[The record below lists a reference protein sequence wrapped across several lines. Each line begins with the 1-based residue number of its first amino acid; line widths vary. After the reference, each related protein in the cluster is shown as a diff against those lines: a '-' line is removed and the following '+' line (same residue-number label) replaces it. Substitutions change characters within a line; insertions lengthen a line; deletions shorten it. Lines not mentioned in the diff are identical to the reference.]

1 MSDSAAKKLIS
12 PELWEN
18 IAQTGHDIARDAL
31 GVATI
36 GGIPRVFGRVVSD
49 PNVRAEMIDGPAN
62 IVKDAATGAG
72 RYLGS
77 ALGWTDS
84 STAPPAQP
92 PAPPQ
97 RTQAPQVPAVQVSVQ
112 QPSGQ
117 PEQPAPQVQ
126 PQRPAAPAVPRGVA
140 APSYEKELRAS
151 YAQQE
156 DALRAQADVEKTRAE
171 QSVVA
176 FAAKEKAALEI
187 EQSQA
192 AMQGAY
198 QRERDEET
206 NTLKKLIAD
215 FASPQ
220 ATPDPGRFW
229 ASRTT
234 GQKIAAGIGMV
245 LGIFGSGSR
254 NRGVEAL
261 EGAVREDI
269 ERQQHTNEQAKA
281 RGKELMGM
289 QQNLLSLM
297 RTNFGDDVQ
306 ALAATR
312 LATFERLETQAQAMA
327 AKLGT
332 PEAEAN
338 LKMLLAKTSELK
350 AKDMEAFGH
359 RTHERALQNR
369 KLALEERA
377 FAAREAGAQAGE
389 QSYPANTPPDQLP
402 LDVRKRW
409 VAGVGEALDEDSAK
423 KVRQESGKYRKAVDA
438 LEQIRA
444 LRDKHGASGLI
455 GEKLAAAR
463 SLAAKAQLALADS
476 ETLKALG
483 KDSKGALESM
493 VSANPGRI
501 GYELA
506 KLDATIQ
513 SLDDS
518 FREETAPYLV
528 SSRPSERE
536 ALARAGAR
544 PLSK

>member
-1 MSDSAAKKLIS
+1 MSDSTAEKLVNPSFWSRLHTAALESAPGANIPEQFAPTPEMIAAAQRTAAAGEGLINKAREQVGVQPTALAPAPS
-12 PELWEN
+12 PEVT
-18 IAQTGHDIARDAL
+18 Q
-31 GVATI
+31 
-36 GGIPRVFGRVVSD
+36 
-49 PNVRAEMIDGPAN
+49 PA
-62 IVKDAATGAG
+62 
-72 RYLGS
+72 
-77 ALGWTDS
+77 
-84 STAPPAQP
+84 
-92 PAPPQ
+92 PAPP
-97 RTQAPQVPAVQVSVQ
+97 RNAAVSPDELLVR
-112 QPSGQ
+112 GQ
-117 PEQPAPQVQ
+117 QVQ
-126 PQRPAAPAVPRGVA
+126 PTVTPQRPAMPRGVA
-140 APSYEKELRAS
+140 VPSYEKELRAS

-176 FAAKEKAALEI
+176 FEAKEKAALEI

-198 QRERDEET
+198 QREREEQT
-206 NTLKKLIAD
+206 GTLKKLIAD

-220 ATPDPGRFW
+220 ATPDPCRFW

-281 RGKELMGM
+281 RGKELMWM

-350 AKDMEAFGH
+350 ARDMEAFGH
-359 RTHERALQNR
+359 RAYERSIQSA
-369 KLALEERA
+369 KLALEQRA

-463 SLAAKAQLALADS
+463 SLASKAQLALADS

-501 GYELA
+501 GYEMA

-513 SLDDS
+513 SLEDS

-528 SSRPSERE
+528 SSRPSERD